1 MIFVNVLITEDNKEE
16 NLAATIIAAGF
27 ATV

>member
-16 NLAATIIAAGF
+16 NLAATIIGAGF